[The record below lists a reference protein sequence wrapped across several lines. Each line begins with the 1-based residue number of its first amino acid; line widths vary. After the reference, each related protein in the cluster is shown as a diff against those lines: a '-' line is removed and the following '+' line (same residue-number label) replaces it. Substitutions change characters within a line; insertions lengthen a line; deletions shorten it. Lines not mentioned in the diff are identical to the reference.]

1 MAAGPLRI
9 ARHACRPRCVLPRP
23 ASYFFTSGLSARKA
37 ISSVT
42 SLKGHKIMFGSLRI
56 STRHLHLADHPLTV
70 FFQKNLW
77 PAAEKLQC
85 GGRKLAA

>member
-1 MAAGPLRI
+1 
-9 ARHACRPRCVLPRP
+9 
-23 ASYFFTSGLSARKA
+23 
-37 ISSVT
+37 
-42 SLKGHKIMFGSLRI
+42 
-56 STRHLHLADHPLTV
+56 LTV